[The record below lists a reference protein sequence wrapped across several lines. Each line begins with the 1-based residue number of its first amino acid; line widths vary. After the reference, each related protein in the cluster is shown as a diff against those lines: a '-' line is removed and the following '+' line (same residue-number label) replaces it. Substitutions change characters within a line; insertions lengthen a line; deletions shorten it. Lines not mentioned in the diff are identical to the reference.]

1 MKPVLAVLVAAV
13 VAIGPSAHAASVR
26 TAEGAVTSLSVVPS
40 SGHAEMIIGVAGAV
54 HVSEFALAS
63 PNRIVVDID
72 GVSNAL
78 PPGAYDHVA
87 RGGIT
92 NVRYSQFKKGT
103 VRVVIYLDRERDY
116 KVWRTV
122 GQVHVSVVTEPGA
135 QITPWH
141 IGEGATPATVA
152 SGPTPA
158 RTPTV
163 PAPMRTTATDK
174 PAATADKPSMAAEK
188 PAMAAAKP
196 AAAADKPAMA
206 AEKPAPAVSR
216 TAVSTASAP
225 APTRAAAEPPRAPE
239 RVAQRS
245 SAEPLENDEPAF
257 ANAHLMRPT
266 QQAQQRSAQ
275 PRITVTY
282 QGSDIRDVL
291 SAFAA
296 FSGRTIIPSS
306 AVPQGK
312 VDAEIRDQPWD
323 VALQAILASQGLA
336 ATEDANGIIIVDTQE
351 RIAARSATEPLVT
364 RIVRLNYQRATA
376 VGDQLRQ
383 RLLQCIPSER
393 SSGGEASPSAPA
405 GQPPVAGPPPSQP
418 TIAGYPQSSSG
429 RSGSCVGRGNVSA
442 DEVTN
447 SVSVTAPSSII
458 DDLVAFAE
466 TLDLRQ
472 PQVNIKAKIVLV
484 NRTDLDALGIKYDL
498 GTSKQFFSQVVQ
510 RVNDAGV
517 VGSPTDAPR
526 VLLGGNTVSAIANAS
541 GLVQSAALKLIY
553 STALGNFD
561 FTSFLDALQEVSL
574 LDVQAEPSVTILNNR
589 TAELISGSQVP
600 FVPTAGGAGT
610 SLTGPIVVERVQT
623 GVTLRVTP
631 SVTNNRQIMMRVETI
646 NSGAT
651 FSPNGTL
658 IDNNSSKSELLVPDG
673 QTVVIGGLTQT
684 TVQLTKSGIPLLV
697 DLPIIG
703 RLFGYT
709 NRQETRRDLLILITP
724 HIVDD
729 GQQPNDAMR
738 R

>member
-1 MKPVLAVLVAAV
+1 MMRVLAVIVAA
-13 VAIGPSAHAASVR
+13 AFAAGPTARPAAARLAAGEVSA
-26 TAEGAVTSLSVVPS
+26 LSVVPS
-40 SGHAEMIIGVAGAV
+40 SGRAELVVGVSGAT
-54 HVSEFALAS
+54 HVSEFTLAS
-63 PNRIVVDID
+63 PSRIVVDID

-78 PPGAYDHVA
+78 PSSGYDKVP
-87 RGGIT
+87 RGGIAD
-92 NVRYSQFKKGT
+92 VRYSQFKKGT
-103 VRVVIYLDRERDY
+103 VRVVVYLDHQRDY
-116 KVWRTV
+116 KIWRSATEI
-122 GQVHVSVVTEPGA
+122 HVSIATDAGA

-141 IGEGATPATVA
+141 IGSGSTPTLA
-152 SGPTPA
+152 SGP
-158 RTPTV
+158 
-163 PAPMRTTATDK
+163 
-174 PAATADKPSMAAEK
+174 AATKAA
-188 PAMAAAKP
+188 PASNTTVAAKP
-196 AAAADKPAMA
+196 AAAEPTARPA
-206 AEKPAPAVSR
+206 APAVAAAKP
-216 TAVSTASAP
+216 AVTSAP
-225 APTRAAAEPPRAPE
+225 PAAPATSTTATTARTTAATADAKPAGEPARARTEPAAEDQPTYTDSRI
-239 RVAQRS
+239 
-245 SAEPLENDEPAF
+245 
-257 ANAHLMRPT
+257 MRPV
-266 QQAQQRSAQ
+266 QQAQQRSSQ

-291 SAFAA
+291 AAFAA

-306 AVPQGK
+306 AVPAAK

-376 VGDQLRQ
+376 IGDQIRQ

-393 SSGGEASPSAPA
+393 GGASGSSSAA
-405 GQPPVAGPPPSQP
+405 GQPPAAGAPPAQP
-418 TIAGYPQSSSG
+418 TTAGTPGSSG
-429 RSGSCVGRGNVSA
+429 TGACVGRGNVSA

-447 SVSVTAPSSII
+447 SVSITAPSSVV

-498 GTSKQFFSQVVQ
+498 GSRKQFFSQVIQ
-510 RVNDAGV
+510 RADSLGN
-517 VGSPTDAPR
+517 VGSPQDPPT

-541 GLVQSAALKLIY
+541 GQIQGSALQLIY
-553 STALGNFD
+553 STALGGFD
-561 FTSFLDALQEVSL
+561 FSTFLDALQQVSL

-610 SLTGPIVVERVQT
+610 SLIGAITVERVQT

-631 SVTNNRQIMMRVETI
+631 SVTNNRQIMMKVETV

-697 DLPIIG
+697 DLPVIG

-724 HIVDD
+724 HIVDE
-729 GQQPNDAMR
+729 GQQSTEAGR

>member
-1 MKPVLAVLVAAV
+1 MKPVLAVIVAA
-13 VAIGPSAHAASVR
+13 AFAAGPTAGTAAARPAVGEVSA
-26 TAEGAVTSLSVVPS
+26 LSVVPS
-40 SGHAEMIIGVAGAV
+40 SGRAELVVGVTGAT
-54 HVSEFALAS
+54 HVSEFTLAS
-63 PNRIVVDID
+63 PSRIVVDID

-78 PPGAYDHVA
+78 PAKADYDKTP
-87 RGGIT
+87 RGGIAD
-92 NVRYSQFKKGT
+92 VRWSQFKKGT
-103 VRVVIYLDRERDY
+103 VRVVVYLDHQRDY
-116 KVWRTV
+116 RIWRTATE
-122 GQVHVSVVTEPGA
+122 VHVSIATEPGA

-141 IGEGATPATVA
+141 IGAGKSPLLA
-152 SGPTPA
+152 SGPA
-158 RTPTV
+158 
-163 PAPMRTTATDK
+163 ASKSA
-174 PAATADKPSMAAEK
+174 PAANTT
-188 PAMAAAKP
+188 AAAKP
-196 AAAADKPAMA
+196 AATESAAASKPAA
-206 AEKPAPAVSR
+206 AVAKPAV
-216 TAVSTASAP
+216 TAAASTAAAGVASQPAATTPAP
-225 APTRAAAEPPRAPE
+225 APTRTANATPADTRPAGEPARQATRARTEAAADDAP
-239 RVAQRS
+239 
-245 SAEPLENDEPAF
+245 DF
-257 ANAHLMRPT
+257 ADAHVMRPV

-291 SAFAA
+291 AAFAA

-306 AVPQGK
+306 AVPNAK

-376 VGDQLRQ
+376 IGDQIRQ
-383 RLLQCIPSER
+383 RLLQCIPSEN
-393 SSGGEASPSAPA
+393 SSSAGNTSSSAAA
-405 GQPPVAGPPPSQP
+405 GQPPVAGPPPAQP
-418 TIAGYPQSSSG
+418 TIASAPSSSG
-429 RSGSCVGRGNVSA
+429 SGSGTCVGRGNVSA

-447 SVSVTAPSSII
+447 SVSITAPTSIV

-498 GTSKQFFSQVVQ
+498 GSRNQFFSQIVQ
-510 RVNDAGV
+510 RVDSAGN
-517 VGSPTDAPR
+517 VGSPQDPPT

-541 GLVQSAALKLIY
+541 GQVQGAALQLIY
-553 STALGNFD
+553 STALGGFD
-561 FTSFLDALQEVSL
+561 FSTFLDALQQVSL

-610 SLTGPIVVERVQT
+610 SLTGPISVERVQT

-631 SVTNNRQIMMRVETI
+631 SVTNNRQIMMKVETI

-673 QTVVIGGLTQT
+673 QTVVIGGPTQT
-684 TVQLTKSGIPLLV
+684 TVQLVKSGIPLLV
-697 DLPIIG
+697 DLPVIG

-724 HIVDD
+724 HIVDE
-729 GQQPNDAMR
+729 GQQSTEAVR

>member
-1 MKPVLAVLVAAV
+1 MKPVLAVIVAA
-13 VAIGPSAHAASVR
+13 AFAAGPTAR
-26 TAEGAVTSLSVVPS
+26 TAVARPAVGEVSALSVVPA
-40 SGHAEMIIGVAGAV
+40 SGRAELVVGASGAT
-54 HVSEFALAS
+54 HVSEFTLAS
-63 PNRIVVDID
+63 PSRIVVDID
-72 GVSNAL
+72 GVSSTL
-78 PPGAYDHVA
+78 PTRGYDRVA

-92 NVRYSQFKKGT
+92 DVRWSQFKKGT
-103 VRVVIYLDRERDY
+103 VRVVVYLDHERQY
-116 KVWRTV
+116 RIWRTANEI
-122 GQVHVSVVTEPGA
+122 HVNIATEPGA

-141 IGEGATPATVA
+141 IGKGTAPTLA
-152 SGPTPA
+152 SA
-158 RTPTV
+158 
-163 PAPMRTTATDK
+163 
-174 PAATADKPSMAAEK
+174 PAASKSSPAA
-188 PAMAAAKP
+188 ATTVAAKP
-196 AAAADKPAMA
+196 ATTQPAPKTAPATAAAATTKAPAVTTA
-206 AEKPAPAVSR
+206 AAPQGAAPAAPAPAPVR
-216 TAVSTASAP
+216 TASATQSETKP
-225 APTRAAAEPPRAPE
+225 AGEPPRARP
-239 RVAQRS
+239 
-245 SAEPLENDEPAF
+245 EPARETEP
-257 ANAHLMRPT
+257 AETDARIMRPV

-291 SAFAA
+291 AAFAA

-306 AVPQGK
+306 SVPAAK

-351 RIAARSATEPLVT
+351 RIAARAATEPLVT

-376 VGDQLRQ
+376 VGDQIRQ

-393 SSGGEASPSAPA
+393 SGGQGSMSSSAAA
-405 GQPPVAGPPPSQP
+405 GQPPVAGPPPAQP
-418 TIAGYPQSSSG
+418 TIAGGASPAG
-429 RSGSCVGRGNVSA
+429 TGTGTCVGRGNVSA

-447 SVSVTAPSSII
+447 SVSITAPSSVV

-498 GTSKQFFSQVVQ
+498 GSRNQFFSQIVQ
-510 RVNDAGV
+510 RADSAGNV
-517 VGSPTDAPR
+517 SSPKDPPT

-541 GLVQSAALKLIY
+541 GQVQGSALQLIY
-553 STALGNFD
+553 STALGGFD
-561 FTSFLDALQEVSL
+561 FTTFLDALQQVSL

-610 SLTGPIVVERVQT
+610 SLTGPITVERVQT

-631 SVTNNRQIMMRVETI
+631 SVTNNRQIMMKVETV

-697 DLPIIG
+697 DLPVIG

-724 HIVDD
+724 HIVDE
-729 GQQPNDAMR
+729 GQQSTEAGR

>member
-1 MKPVLAVLVAAV
+1 MKPVLAVMVAAV
-13 VAIGPSAHAASVR
+13 FAAGPVARDAAARPAVGEVSA
-26 TAEGAVTSLSVVPS
+26 LSVVPA
-40 SGHAEMIIGVAGAV
+40 SGRAELVVGVSGAT
-54 HVSEFALAS
+54 HVTEFTLAS
-63 PNRIVVDID
+63 PSRIVVDID
-72 GVSNAL
+72 GVTNAL
-78 PPGAYDHVA
+78 PAGGYDKVA
-87 RGGIT
+87 RGGISD
-92 NVRYSQFKKGT
+92 VRYSQFKKGT
-103 VRVVIYLDRERDY
+103 VRVVVYLDHERTY
-116 KVWRTV
+116 RIWRTASE
-122 GQVHVSVVTEPGA
+122 VHVSIATDPNA

-141 IGEGATPATVA
+141 IGRGAAPTLASAPA
-152 SGPTPA
+152 
-158 RTPTV
+158 
-163 PAPMRTTATDK
+163 ATK
-174 PAATADKPSMAAEK
+174 PAATTAA
-188 PAMAAAKP
+188 PTANPTVAQKP
-196 AAAADKPAMA
+196 AASAPATPA
-206 AEKPAPAVSR
+206 PAPAVVAAR
-216 TAVSTASAP
+216 PAATATATTAAAMTDEPPAGEPARAP
-225 APTRAAAEPPRAPE
+225 ARAPE
-239 RVAQRS
+239 RVADRPRVQQA
-245 SAEPLENDEPAF
+245 SADEPSF
-257 ANAHLMRPT
+257 ADAHIMRPV

-282 QGSDIRDVL
+282 QGSEIRDVL
-291 SAFAA
+291 AAFAA

-306 AVPQGK
+306 AVPAAK
-312 VDAEIRDQPWD
+312 VDAEIKDQPWD

-376 VGDQLRQ
+376 VGEQIRQ

-393 SSGGEASPSAPA
+393 SGGDANMSSSAAA
-405 GQPPVAGPPPSQP
+405 GQPPVAGPPPAQP
-418 TIAGYPQSSSG
+418 TIANAPSSSG
-429 RSGSCVGRGNVSA
+429 SSASSCVGRGNVSA

-447 SVSVTAPSSII
+447 SVSITAPSSVV

-498 GTSKQFFSQVVQ
+498 GSRNQFFSQVVQ
-510 RVNDAGV
+510 RADSNGK
-517 VGSPTDAPR
+517 VGSPQDPPT

-541 GLVQSAALKLIY
+541 GVIQGSALQLIY

-561 FTSFLDALQEVSL
+561 FSTFLDALQQVSL

-610 SLTGPIVVERVQT
+610 SLTGPIQVERVQT

-631 SVTNNRQIMMRVETI
+631 SVTNNRQIMMKVETI

-658 IDNNSSKSELLVPDG
+658 IDNNSSRSELLVPDG

-684 TVQLTKSGIPLLV
+684 TVQLVKSGIPLLV
-697 DLPIIG
+697 DLPVIG

-724 HIVDD
+724 HIVDE
-729 GQQPNDAMR
+729 GQQPTEAVR